1 MQRQHHAVS
10 KRTHQELSSLSAAIA
25 AGETVASWARRQQP
39 EVPRRTAYTW
49 SRLPEVRQAVE
60 RIRRRCLDR
69 AAGQLARHATA
80 AALELARL
88 ATAAESEAVRV
99 TACRAVLQEY
109 REVTDYQDLAAR
121 VAALEES
128 RESH

>member
-1 MQRQHHAVS
+1 VS
-10 KRTHQELSSLSAAIA
+10 KRTKQELSGLSAAIA
-25 AGETVASWARRQQP
+25 AGETVAHWAARQQP
-39 EVPRRTAYTW
+39 PIPRRTAYTW
-49 SRLPEVRQAVE
+49 SRLPDVRKAVE
-60 RIRRRCLDR
+60 SIRRRCLDR
-69 AAGQLARHATA
+69 AAGQLARGATA
-80 AALELARL
+80 AAAELARL
-88 ATAAESEAVRV
+88 STAAESEAVRV

>member
-1 MQRQHHAVS
+1 VS
-10 KRTHQELSSLSAAIA
+10 KRTNQETSGLSAAIA
-25 AGETVASWARRQQP
+25 AGETVASWARRQTP
-39 EVPRRTAYTW
+39 PIPRRTAYTW
-49 SRLPEVRQAVE
+49 SRRPEVRKAVE

-69 AAGQLARHATA
+69 AAGTLARHATA
-80 AALELARL
+80 AAEKLASLARSADSQAVQL
-88 ATAAESEAVRV
+88 AAA
-99 TACRAVLQEY
+99 RAVLQEY